1 MPEYNDFPLV
11 LWKHVEH
18 LANTLMA
25 LAPHDDTFYTFLRE
39 VEVFKNIMLVIAVYY
54 GGPLHFSEMIHTEVV
69 RNSQGPWEEFALIG
83 IAARTKGI
91 NDFDENFLENV
102 FSQTPV
108 LYKDDDGSKN
118 PVLVLFDQLFQCI
131 GIAINKKLNQLLVS

>member
-1 MPEYNDFPLV
+1 
-11 LWKHVEH
+11 
-18 LANTLMA
+18 
-25 LAPHDDTFYTFLRE
+25 
-39 VEVFKNIMLVIAVYY
+39 
-54 GGPLHFSEMIHTEVV
+54 MIHTEVV